1 MESSTAMPLPPACV
15 TSSAAVVTV
24 LPVGSGPSGFANIA
38 TRAYCSTANRVTI
51 GGFVVSGSADKRV
64 LVRAVGPTLTTQ
76 GIGAG
81 EVLADP
87 TIDVY
92 RGSSII
98 SSNDNWTENPN
109 IAEINYQLA
118 WTCDVLG
125 REAQALPYYE
135 KAIAL
140 GLPDNELAGALLGL
154 GSTLRHLGQFER
166 SASVLESARLQFPDN
181 REFDAFLALTLHA
194 GGKPAEALRLALD
207 ALCDTSED
215 QGIRAYQRAIR
226 HAAS

>member
-1 MESSTAMPLPPACV
+1 MDAPTELPAWKEELDAIV
-15 TSSAAVVTV
+15 GARAHGQSREI
-24 LPVGSGPSGFANIA
+24 LPRLQQLDA
-38 TRAYCSTANRVTI
+38 RY
-51 GGFVVSGSADKRV
+51 
-64 LVRAVGPTLTTQ
+64 
-76 GIGAG
+76 
-81 EVLADP
+81 
-87 TIDVY
+87 
-92 RGSSII
+92 
-98 SSNDNWTENPN
+98 PN
-109 IAEINYQLA
+109 IAEIAYQLA

-125 REAQALPYYE
+125 REVEALPYYE

-166 SASVLESARLQFPDN
+166 SASVLRSAHLQFPEN

-194 GGKPAEALRLALD
+194 EGKSGEALRITLE

-226 HAAS
+226 HAASKL